1 MFRPEGR
8 RKKMKIYLQDRQKII
23 TMPKEVW
30 ATKNSKCYS
39 IIVTSYITPILGNYE
54 TEQRAMEVL
63 NQIFEYYRNGKN
75 SYVMPEQ

>member
-1 MFRPEGR
+1 
-8 RKKMKIYLQDRQKII
+8 MKIYLQDRQKII

-30 ATKNSKCYS
+30 ATKNGKCYS
-39 IIVTSYITPILGNYE
+39 IIGTSYITPILGNYE